1 MRSFSFTLSP
11 GAALGRWRLE
21 VAVEEHTTSV
31 ASFGADLNVSL
42 AGPDEAWSW
51 GWGWSWARSQAAQQ
65 PQQQQQQPA
74 QPAPHSPPAGPAAG
88 QEAPEQGTE
97 QGTGPEIAM
106 AEEHFVE
113 LRFGNG
119 MRRVYKPNMPFIG
132 KVEAVSSERSVR
144 VRIKLYDNTTAIY
157 SQDVEIS
164 SGEATFVVPSI
175 MADSAKITMQAEL
188 VSVDGK
194 EIESHYVLA
203 REDIYRWNS
212 TSQCFLLVEGVEK
225 TMEAGEEARVR
236 VLSTCPCR
244 SDLHFVVTT
253 QGHVTFWSDQ
263 QGQQQQAVD
272 AGGAGSAVCQT
283 NFS

>member
-1 MRSFSFTLSP
+1 M
-11 GAALGRWRLE
+11 E
-21 VAVEEHTTSV
+21 D

-42 AGPDEAWSW
+42 TGPDEAWSW
-51 GWGWSWARSQAAQQ
+51 GWGWSWARSMAAQQ
-65 PQQQQQQPA
+65 PPQQQQQQPA
-74 QPAPHSPPAGPAAG
+74 SAAAG
-88 QEAPEQGTE
+88 RAAAAENEV
-97 QGTGPEIAM
+97 AM

-175 MADSAKITMQAEL
+175 MADSSRIALQAEL
-188 VSVDGK
+188 VSVEGK

-203 REDIYRWNS
+203 REDVYRWNS

-225 TMEAGEEARVR
+225 TMAVGEEARVR

-244 SDLHFVVTT
+244 TDLHYVVTT
-253 QGHVTFWSDQ
+253 QGHVTYWSDQ
-263 QGQQQQAVD
+263 QGQQGSALD
-272 AGGAGSAVCQT
+272 PADGGGAACQT
-283 NFS
+283 NIT